1 MAELD
6 VERLGGLPANV
17 ATVLSAFLKRAQSF
31 LGPNLVS
38 IVLYGS
44 GAERKLSTTSDIN
57 DQADPGIV
65 HSLVAA
71 RDGRAPQGGFQN
83 ARFQLIELTMRI
95 SERASRLS

>member
-6 VERLGGLPANV
+6 VERLDGLPINV
-17 ATVLSAFLKRAQSF
+17 ATVLSAFLKRAQNF
-31 LGPNLVS
+31 LDPNLAS

-44 GAERKLSTTSDIN
+44 GAERKLSATSDIN
-57 DQADPGIV
+57 DQAGPGIV

-71 RDGRAPQGGFQN
+71 RDGRAPQGNSQN
-83 ARFQLIELTMRI
+83 ALFQLIELTMRI